1 LLGSTAATGIVLE
14 LATNCVER
22 VANGDVRLFV
32 GVVQPA
38 VPIDDELAPGKREG
52 DANIEELTLVLPL
65 VPAFDRDVAG
75 NDPRKKLLE
84 FGDPRANA
92 FFQRRRR
99 AHMEE
104 GDLKRRLH
112 PRVLAFE

>member
-1 LLGSTAATGIVLE
+1 V
-14 LATNCVER
+14 R
-22 VANGDVRLFV
+22 VFV

-38 VPIDDELAPGKREG
+38 VPIDDKLAPRKCER
-52 DANIEELTLVLPL
+52 DVNIEELTLVLPP

-75 NDPRKKLLE
+75 NDPLKKLLE
-84 FGDPRANA
+84 LRNARANA

-99 AHMEE
+99 AHMAE
-104 GDLKRRLH
+104 GDLKRCLH